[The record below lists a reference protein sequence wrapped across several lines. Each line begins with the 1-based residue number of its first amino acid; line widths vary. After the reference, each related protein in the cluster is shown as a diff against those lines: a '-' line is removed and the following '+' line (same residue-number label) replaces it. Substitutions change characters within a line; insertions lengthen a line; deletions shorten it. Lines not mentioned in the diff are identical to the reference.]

1 MGTMDIFL
9 CFFTGH
15 YNYAA
20 NCVEM
25 RWERAVRQYL
35 RTWFIPDI
43 IMFSPEW
50 ILFLMRAFQ
59 RKTLA
64 RFGTLLR
71 ILKVSKGG
79 ENGAADQ
86 SATLLADPRVRSEQ
100 RVPHSICEALEALR
114 DTDHNDG
121 ATWNGTLNSTTS
133 TQLTVR
139 LAPRS

>member
-9 CFFTGH
+9 CFFTCH
-15 YNYAA
+15 YDYAA
-20 NCVEM
+20 NRVEM

-71 ILKVSKGG
+71 ILKVSKVAHFLQTL
-79 ENGAADQ
+79 E
-86 SATLLADPRVRSEQ
+86 SAVSSEYRIAYAKLLRQVFFI
-100 RVPHSICEALEALR
+100 V
-114 DTDHNDG
+114 
-121 ATWNGTLNSTTS
+121 
-133 TQLTVR
+133 
-139 LAPRS
+139 